1 MASWL
6 SRAGRQVSDTPRRH
20 MRTRNRTM
28 RDAPRHARESSVVRM
43 CYAKDHDRLDASSDQ
58 ASRRSVRVEPGRALR
73 FTSEGKAHAAG
84 IGDARVMTGGRQ
96 TYRSHSEC
104 GNAKASTFGPTDHI
118 GLCTDDLPAVRN
130 QERAR
135 YSGIARPFPIEPLL
149 PGMDHLPG
157 GGIHDNGLV
166 IDDAV
171 AVGAR
176 RRGNHRR
183 RQRIHRDGTGQHHT
197 DAR

>member
-28 RDAPRHARESSVVRM
+28 RDAPRHARESSVVRR

-73 FTSEGKAHAAG
+73 FTSEGKADAAG

-96 TYRSHSEC
+96 YLQIAFGMRKRESIYVRPDGSHRPMYRR
-104 GNAKASTFGPTDHI
+104 
-118 GLCTDDLPAVRN
+118 PACSPKSREGAL
-130 QERAR
+130 QRDSA
-135 YSGIARPFPIEPLL
+135 PFPDRAAITRYGP
-149 PGMDHLPG
+149 PSGWWCP
-157 GGIHDNGLV
+157 
-166 IDDAV
+166 
-171 AVGAR
+171 
-176 RRGNHRR
+176 
-183 RQRIHRDGTGQHHT
+183 RQRAGY
-197 DAR
+197 